1 MSATKHNLTV
11 ALLAA
16 GLLGAAAAPAEPIVR
31 SFAAQPGGE
40 LEVNTDVG
48 RIEIIGHDANE
59 ITVEVDVRGPGAA
72 GFELDFRERPDG
84 LEVVGNTSR
93 GLMNRRNSYVDADF
107 VIRVP
112 RRYDLLLDTSGGSIT
127 VGDIEGEVRAD
138 TSGGNIEIGRVTGNV
153 NAGTSG
159 GGIRVEYAGG
169 DVSADTSGG
178 SIRVEEAAGEV
189 KADTSGGSIRLGRIA
204 GPVDADTSG
213 GSISVKA
220 ARSTVSAST
229 SGGSIKVG
237 FAAQPD
243 GRSRLDTSGG
253 MVTVYLAE
261 GLALD
266 VKARSGVGVTSA
278 LVLDDARMEPGR
290 LEGRLNG
297 GGPLLDLRSSGRV
310 RIERLEDRT

>member
-1 MSATKHNLTV
+1 MSATKHTLMV
-11 ALLAA
+11 ALLTA
-16 GLLGAAAAPAEPIVR
+16 GLLGSAAASAEPIVR

-48 RIEIIGHDANE
+48 RVEVTSHDEDE
-59 ITVEVDVRGPGAA
+59 ITVEVDVRGPGAP
-72 GFELDFRERPDG
+72 GFEVDFRERSNG
-84 LEVVGNTSR
+84 LEVIGKTSR
-93 GLMNRRNSYVDADF
+93 GLMSRRNSYVDVDV

-112 RRYDLLLDTSGGSIT
+112 RRYDVVLDTSGGSIT
-127 VGDIEGEVRAD
+127 VGDIDGEVRAE
-138 TSGGNIEIGRVTGNV
+138 TSGGNIEIGRVTGEV
-153 NAGTSG
+153 SAGTSG
-159 GGIRVEYAGG
+159 GGITVAYAGG

-178 SIRVEEAAGEV
+178 SIRVEEAAGKV
-189 KADTSGGSIRLGRIA
+189 NADTSGGSIRLGRIA

-213 GSISVKA
+213 GSIAVKA
-220 ARSTVSAST
+220 AQSSVSAST

-237 FAAQPD
+237 FTAQPD

-253 MVTVYLAE
+253 TVTVYLAD

-278 LVLDDARMEPGR
+278 LVLEDARMEPGR
-290 LEGRLNG
+290 LEGSLNG

-310 RIERLEDRT
+310 RIERMKDRT